1 MSSTRVKMRGLF
13 GFSIVEFIRKRKR
26 AQWISLGLKSKQI
39 QLSNDTSLHCWVLQ
53 NKPHSLENQRPT
65 LLLIHGFGADG
76 LNGWDTQICALG
88 KHFDLLIPDLIFF
101 GDSTTT
107 SSERTELFQA
117 ECMKN
122 MVEYLGVESVIVV
135 GHSYGGFV
143 AFWMA
148 HKYPN
153 VVRRLVIVSS
163 AVCMTPS
170 TNDSLLKEFESSDIK
185 DLLLPNNARDLKISL
200 SISFYK
206 LPWIPA
212 FIYEDLLQATE
223 RNRELKTQLADGI
236 IIGSKNSQ
244 ALPTVSQDVLIVWGE
259 KDRIFRLEEAYALQR
274 HIGEKA
280 KLVVIKEC
288 GHALPLQ
295 KPTELKQTILK
306 FLQLDN

>member
-1 MSSTRVKMRGLF
+1 MRGLF

-39 QLSNDTSLHCWVLQ
+39 QLSNGTSLHCWVLQ
-53 NKPHSLENQRPT
+53 NKPHSIENQRPT

-76 LNGWDTQICALG
+76 LNGWDTQICGLG

-244 ALPTVSQDVLIVWGE
+244 ALPTVNQDVLIVWGE

>member
-1 MSSTRVKMRGLF
+1 MRGLF

-39 QLSNDTSLHCWVLQ
+39 QLSNGTSLHCWVLQ

-153 VVRRLVIVSS
+153 FVRRLVIVSS

-244 ALPTVSQDVLIVWGE
+244 ALPTVNQDVLIVWGE